1 MDFLYVGLGI
11 LLLFFLIYSYHLVIK
26 QFQTYVHMT
35 TRIATTNEGWCV
47 MLSEV
52 RHSKIIE
59 SLNQMGSIKV
69 SELSKAYQVTEK
81 TIREDLEKLEAAGI
95 LKRVHG
101 GAVLV
106 ESSHS
111 MLPIHKRRIR
121 QQHEKEQIAAEAY
134 KWIEDGQ
141 IVLLDGGSTTLELA
155 KLIQNRT
162 LTVITNDTK
171 IASTLAESNGI
182 ELCILGGYRRKG
194 TFTIIGPSAIQMVD
208 ELNVDIAFLGC
219 TGIDLERGISVFH
232 RDEAELKKRMIKSAK
247 KVILLTDHT
256 KFEQTAL
263 ISFASAKEINLLITD
278 SLTDDHLVQRYTDIG
293 LEVIRA
299 IVVT

>member
-1 MDFLYVGLGI
+1 MDFLYIGLGI
-11 LLLFFLIYSYHLVIK
+11 LLQFFLLYSYHLVIK

-35 TRIATTNEGWCV
+35 TRLATTNEGWCV

-141 IVLLDGGSTTLELA
+141 IILLDGGSTTLELA
-155 KLIQNRT
+155 KLIQNRV

-263 ISFASAKEINLLITD
+263 ISFASAKEIHLLITD

-299 IVVT
+299 I

>member
-1 MDFLYVGLGI
+1 MI
-11 LLLFFLIYSYHLVIK
+11 
-26 QFQTYVHMT
+26 
-35 TRIATTNEGWCV
+35 EGGRT

-59 SLNQMGSIKV
+59 LLNQAGSIKV

-81 TIREDLEKLEAAGI
+81 TIREDLEKLEASGI

-106 ESSHS
+106 ESSNS
-111 MLPIHKRRIR
+111 MLPIHKRRVR
-121 QQHEKEQIAAEAY
+121 QQAEKEQIAAEAY
-134 KWIEDGQ
+134 QWIEDGQ
-141 IVLLDGGSTTLELA
+141 IILLDGGSTTLELA
-155 KLIQNRT
+155 KLIQYRS

-171 IASTLAESNGI
+171 IAATLAESPHI

-194 TFTIIGPSAIQMVD
+194 TYTIIGPSAIQMVD

-232 RDEAELKKRMIKSAK
+232 RDEAELKKRMIKASK
-247 KVILLTDHT
+247 KKILLTDHT
-256 KFEQTAL
+256 KFDQTAL
-263 ISFASAKEINLLITD
+263 ISFASLKEIDLLITD
-278 SLTDDHLVQRYTDIG
+278 AEADDTLIAKYSEQG
-293 LEVIRA
+293 LEVRRGNA
-299 IVVT
+299 EG